1 MQRYIS
7 WRVDKL
13 WLFCKETTLSP
24 SVPLPWSPWWV
35 WNVEELQAWKIQPRT
50 SSFEQ
55 NLFGLH
61 LQEVQ
66 EKIQIQFLVW
76 SVATKWRDFFYR
88 WTVTCLLKHHKTQPC
103 SPNSEVLKRSCEYF
117 LILSLKKISWVPL
130 LLAVANSNVSPMTG
144 HPFLSGGNLAWLDFC
159 LYIRN
164 MREIEIQRI
173 TRWSKFGRKSIP
185 TSTITAM
192 SKTWKGDDGQTLAS
206 LARIYIGKEECLH
219 FLESEISEKEGR
231 TSYGPFG
238 YYLFWWKLKTENIV
252 VK

>member
-1 MQRYIS
+1 MERGHQVERFFLS
-7 WRVDKL
+7 LNSD
-13 WLFCKETTLSP
+13 LFAEAPQNTTM
-24 SVPLPWSPWWV
+24 
-35 WNVEELQAWKIQPRT
+35 
-50 SSFEQ
+50 F
-55 NLFGLH
+55 
-61 LQEVQ
+61 
-66 EKIQIQFLVW
+66 
-76 SVATKWRDFFYR
+76 
-88 WTVTCLLKHHKTQPC
+88 

-144 HPFLSGGNLAWLDFC
+144 HPFVPGGNLAWLDFC

-173 TRWSKFGRKSIP
+173 TRWSKFVRKSIP

-192 SKTWKGDDGQTLAS
+192 SKTWKGDDGQALAS